1 MGVGW
6 PKAPRAVPAIMA
18 IAIPKM
24 RAFKCRGIR
33 AAIKISRNFI
43 LPRPARL
50 ANHPIRL
57 WLFGFLV

>member
-18 IAIPKM
+18 IAIPKI
-24 RAFKCRGIR
+24 RVFNGRGIR
-33 AAIKISRNFI
+33 AAIKISRKFI
-43 LPRPARL
+43 PPRPAKL

-57 WLFGFLV
+57 LLFGFLV